1 MARYTNFLTVPS
13 SVPSLRASIASTLK
27 SCGLNMIYEQED
39 YLVAKEKPGDVTF
52 SQLATIE
59 VMITPPSSSIAEAKI
74 NLVVRN
80 EELPLHR
87 DNHCQRV
94 FEEVNQALVTVV

>member
-13 SVPSLRASIASTLK
+13 SVSSLRASIASTLK

-39 YLVAKEKPGDVTF
+39 YLVAKEKPGAVTF

-59 VMITPPSSSIAEAKI
+59 VLITPPSSSIEEAKI

-80 EELPLHR
+80 EELPLHQ